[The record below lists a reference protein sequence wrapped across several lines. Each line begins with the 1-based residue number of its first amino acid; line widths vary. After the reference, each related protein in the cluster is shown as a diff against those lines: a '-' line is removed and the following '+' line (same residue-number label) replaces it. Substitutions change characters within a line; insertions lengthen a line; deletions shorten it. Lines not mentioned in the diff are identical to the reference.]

1 MLQNNGRHDDNHDD
15 HDIAIVKHSSYY
27 TTDDFTNT
35 RLATGSLNILSL
47 NCQSLNAKFNELQ
60 IFIEEM
66 CHDQFGVICLQESWL
81 ADNFEYSMFNLR
93 NYSMIKQGKLCSEHG
108 GLIIYVH
115 DRYDISAPLTL
126 IDSVSGWGYLCI
138 EISQKAPYPQKY
150 VIVNVYRPPNEIV
163 DKFNIFV
170 NEFDMFLN
178 NLSKMNRSTYICAD
192 FNIDLLRIH
201 KKHNYRNFFDT
212 VLSAG
217 FHPKITLP
225 TRITDTSNTLI
236 DNILVNV
243 IDDRHISGIM
253 INKIS
258 DHQPIF
264 TCNNKLFEQVD
275 MTQYI
280 EIETKSENSQKR
292 FIEHLKNINIMN
304 KLNMDINSDINDN
317 YEVFCKLLQSS
328 KSEHMPIKSVKF
340 NKYKHK
346 KNKWISKGIIKSI
359 EIKDKLYKLMMQ
371 HTIDDVEAR
380 LAHQYIKNTF
390 NIYRNMLK
398 KLIRQAKRLY
408 YIATF
413 ARFKH
418 NIKQTWKIIKETLN
432 RSKRDA
438 LPNRFLVGEQYID
451 DPKEIANAFNSYFI
465 NIGPSVASHIVT
477 DVSYKDYLS
486 ENHTTTIKMKFVKE
500 EAVDSIINKLKN
512 KTSRGIDG
520 ISNQILKIAK
530 AELLRPITFL
540 VNQMIHTGTY
550 PQQLKIAKVT
560 PIFKANDKEQFSN
573 YRPISLL
580 PSISKIFE
588 SVIYQQLMKYLL
600 ENKLLSSQ
608 QYGFRAN
615 HSTELAALNLID
627 RLAYD
632 LDNGKIPTNIYID
645 LSKAF
650 DTLQHETLLNKL
662 AYYGVRGKAND
673 LIRSYLTNRKQIVD
687 FKKTLSDPLTM
698 ITGIPQGSILG
709 PLLFSIYINDLPCCS
724 SVFSMIMYA
733 DDTTLFC
740 NFNDPN
746 ITEETLNEEL
756 KKLTRWLNANQLS
769 LNVGKTKFMVFHSIR
784 KVVRYPVLV
793 INNTPIERVTNFNYL
808 GLQLSN
814 DLNWDKHKCVISL
827 KLTKTIGVLNR
838 LRYEYPE
845 EILLTL
851 YNTLILPHLN
861 YCILLWGANTGNI
874 HKLQKKALRIIS
886 NSKFLAHTEPICKS
900 LNLLKVQD
908 IYQLAILKFYF
919 KLINNELP
927 QYFDTFTPTFSM
939 GVNHYNIRN
948 PCRQLPKIYHEFP
961 KQSLRYKLNVVLN
974 ETDSNLI
981 SKAETISLYQFKL
994 LIKSNMINKY
1004 KDTCEE
1010 SNCYVCNL

>member
-126 IDSVSGWGYLCI
+126 IESVSGWEYLCI

-359 EIKDKLYKLMMQ
+359 EIKDKLYKLMIQ
-371 HTIDDVEAR
+371 HTIDDVE
-380 LAHQYIKNTF
+380 AHQYIKNTF

-438 LPNRFLVGEQYID
+438 LPNRFLVGGQYID

-627 RLAYD
+627 RLTYD

-769 LNVGKTKFMVFHSIR
+769 LSVGKTKFMVFHSTR

-814 DLNWDKHKCVISL
+814 DLNWDKYKCVISL

>member
-126 IDSVSGWGYLCI
+126 IDSVSGWEYLCI

-150 VIVNVYRPPNEIV
+150 VIVNVYRPPNEIA

-178 NLSKMNRSTYICAD
+178 NLSKINRSTYICAD

-359 EIKDKLYKLMMQ
+359 EIKDKLYKLMIQ
-371 HTIDDVEAR
+371 HTIDDVE
-380 LAHQYIKNTF
+380 AHQYIKNTF

-486 ENHTTTIKMKFVKE
+486 ENRTTTIKIKFVKE

-627 RLAYD
+627 RLSYD
-632 LDNGKIPTNIYID
+632 LDNGNIPTNIYI
-645 LSKAF
+645 SIC
-650 DTLQHETLLNKL
+650 QRH
-662 AYYGVRGKAND
+662 
-673 LIRSYLTNRKQIVD
+673 
-687 FKKTLSDPLTM
+687 
-698 ITGIPQGSILG
+698 SIL
-709 PLLFSIYINDLPCCS
+709 
-724 SVFSMIMYA
+724 
-733 DDTTLFC
+733 C
-740 NFNDPN
+740 N
-746 ITEETLNEEL
+746 
-756 KKLTRWLNANQLS
+756 
-769 LNVGKTKFMVFHSIR
+769 M
-784 KVVRYPVLV
+784 
-793 INNTPIERVTNFNYL
+793 
-808 GLQLSN
+808 
-814 DLNWDKHKCVISL
+814 
-827 KLTKTIGVLNR
+827 R
-838 LRYEYPE
+838 LY
-845 EILLTL
+845 
-851 YNTLILPHLN
+851 
-861 YCILLWGANTGNI
+861 
-874 HKLQKKALRIIS
+874 
-886 NSKFLAHTEPICKS
+886 
-900 LNLLKVQD
+900 
-908 IYQLAILKFYF
+908 
-919 KLINNELP
+919 
-927 QYFDTFTPTFSM
+927 
-939 GVNHYNIRN
+939 
-948 PCRQLPKIYHEFP
+948 
-961 KQSLRYKLNVVLN
+961 
-974 ETDSNLI
+974 
-981 SKAETISLYQFKL
+981 
-994 LIKSNMINKY
+994 
-1004 KDTCEE
+1004 
-1010 SNCYVCNL
+1010 

>member
-81 ADNFEYSMFNLR
+81 ADNFVYSMFNLR

-126 IDSVSGWGYLCI
+126 IDSVSGWEYLCI

-280 EIETKSENSQKR
+280 EIETKSENSQKH

-359 EIKDKLYKLMMQ
+359 EIKDKLYKLMIQ
-371 HTIDDVEAR
+371 HTIDDVE
-380 LAHQYIKNTF
+380 AHQYIKNTF
-390 NIYRNMLK
+390 NIYKNMLK

-627 RLAYD
+627 RLTYD

-769 LNVGKTKFMVFHSIR
+769 LNVGKTKFMVFHSTR

-874 HKLQKKALRIIS
+874 HKLQKKALRIIA

-927 QYFDTFTPTFSM
+927 QYFNTFTPTFSM

>member
-126 IDSVSGWGYLCI
+126 IDSVSGWEYLCI

-359 EIKDKLYKLMMQ
+359 EIKDKLYKLMIQ
-371 HTIDDVEAR
+371 HTIDDVE
-380 LAHQYIKNTF
+380 AHQYIKNTF

-615 HSTELAALNLID
+615 HSTELAVLNLID
-627 RLAYD
+627 RLTYD

-709 PLLFSIYINDLPCCS
+709 SLLFSIYINDLPCCS

>member
-47 NCQSLNAKFNELQ
+47 NCQSINAKFNELQ

-126 IDSVSGWGYLCI
+126 IDSVSGWEYLCI

-317 YEVFCKLLQSS
+317 YKVFCKLLQSS

-359 EIKDKLYKLMMQ
+359 EIKDKLYKLMIQ
-371 HTIDDVEAR
+371 HTIDDVE
-380 LAHQYIKNTF
+380 AHQYIKNTF

-438 LPNRFLVGEQYID
+438 LPNRFLVGGQYID

-627 RLAYD
+627 RLTYD

-769 LNVGKTKFMVFHSIR
+769 LNVGKTKFMVLHSTR

-861 YCILLWGANTGNI
+861 YCILLWVANTGNI